1 MKKSLFIPI
10 LLLVIISSCT
20 KEEEPIN
27 EACPEI
33 YMPVC
38 GGDGITYSN
47 ECYALAEGVK
57 EFTIGECIV
66 CYEIYQPVCGSDGIT
81 YSNDC
86 KARVAGIIEFT
97 TGECSD

>member
-1 MKKSLFIPI
+1 MKKALFIPI

-38 GGDGITYSN
+38 GPDGTQYDN
-47 ECYALAEGVK
+47 ECFARLEGV
-57 EFTIGECIV
+57 TVYSG
-66 CYEIYQPVCGSDGIT
+66 CGL
-81 YSNDC
+81 
-86 KARVAGIIEFT
+86 
-97 TGECSD
+97 TG

>member
-1 MKKSLFIPI
+1 LKKSLFIPI

-38 GGDGITYSN
+38 GPDGTQYDN
-47 ECYALAEGVK
+47 GCFARLEGV
-57 EFTIGECIV
+57 TVYTG
-66 CYEIYQPVCGSDGIT
+66 CGL
-81 YSNDC
+81 
-86 KARVAGIIEFT
+86 
-97 TGECSD
+97 TG